1 MRRRLLRRPLL
12 TKDKGWPEGVARHAL
27 ASVDSTMNEAARLA
41 PGLSGPAWIF
51 ARVQTAARGRRGRAW
66 RAPEGNFSAT
76 LVMRP
81 EGGLPQAALYSF
93 VAALALEAAL
103 SHVAGPH
110 ARFAIKWP
118 NDVLLDGGKIAGI
131 LLETLGQGAQLKLA
145 IGIGVNLAQTPAP
158 ETLEPEAMQPVNLAQ
173 QTGMQVT
180 PEDFLPILAQAFDH
194 YDQQF
199 RDYGFDAIRNA
210 WLARA
215 ARLGEQITAR
225 VGSQTHHGIFETID
239 HSGALIL
246 REQQG
251 TRAIAA
257 ADIFF

>member
-1 MRRRLLRRPLL
+1 
-12 TKDKGWPEGVARHAL
+12 
-27 ASVDSTMNEAARLA
+27 MNEAARLA
-41 PGLSGPAWIF
+41 PGLSGSTWIF
-51 ARVQTAARGRRGRAW
+51 ARVQTAARGRRGRVW
-66 RAPEGNFSAT
+66 RAPEGSFSAT
-76 LVMRP
+76 LLMRP
-81 EGGLPQAALYSF
+81 EGGLAHAALYSF

-110 ARFAIKWP
+110 ARLSIKWP

-131 LLETLGQGAQLKLA
+131 LLETLGQGADSALA
-145 IGIGVNLAQTPAP
+145 IGIGVNLAHAPAHD
-158 ETLEPEAMQPVNLAQ
+158 TLEAGAMAPVSLLE
-173 QTGMQVT
+173 QTGLRVT
-180 PEDFLPILAQAFDH
+180 PEDFLPMLARAFAH

-215 ARLGEQITAR
+215 ARLGEPITAR
-225 VGSQTHHGIFETID
+225 VGSQTYHGIFETID
-239 HSGALIL
+239 HSGALTL